1 MNEEGNLVLLHVL
14 GVLTLVLFLQCP
26 VTEGSDRNDA
36 AKNTEMAMFYL
47 RADGTERA
55 LTAER
60 GEKADR
66 VEMANRAG
74 VAVKTEV
81 TESLRRLRKLNEVT
95 RSQTQPTRQP
105 AQAGNHATQRP
116 AKKVN

>member
-26 VTEGSDRNDA
+26 VTEGSDRNEA

-47 RADGTERA
+47 RTDGHERG

-66 VEMANRAG
+66 VEKQGRGRCEN
-74 VAVKTEV
+74 
-81 TESLRRLRKLNEVT
+81 
-95 RSQTQPTRQP
+95 
-105 AQAGNHATQRP
+105 
-116 AKKVN
+116 